1 MELSDGRRLR
11 CKAVIAADGVKSKV
25 AAKLGLKPAKY
36 AGEVYYR
43 WRSTSAFLGMISSS
57 VLHLFQALPHYLQ
70 VTRQHPC
77 LLRGF
82 KIRRIP
88 NQ

>member
-11 CKAVIAADGVKSKV
+11 CKAVVAADGAKSWV

-43 WRSTSAFLGMISSS
+43 
-57 VLHLFQALPHYLQ
+57 
-70 VTRQHPC
+70 
-77 LLRGF
+77 
-82 KIRRIP
+82 
-88 NQ
+88 